1 MENLGRLT
9 APKCRGPTF
18 ASKTLQAEKP
28 RRAQEATTIT
38 IRGTPQAPIHG
49 GGPSDGRTWRGVL
62 RTPLL
67 PCSATPSLSDR
78 ARSQRKKKLSTCTS
92 CKVPTSAETCR
103 KGPTSQNP
111 EFRVGDSER
120 HRTPKPPRNY
130 EPAGEPLAV
139 GLPFVGPPFGA
150 VATRASAA
158 AELAPGTAAVHDP
171 RRAQGRTVRDRDRLA
186 PSAPRSRPS

>member
-1 MENLGRLT
+1 MHIKRQSSRMENLGRLT

-78 ARSQRKKKLSTCTS
+78 ARSQRKKKNL
-92 CKVPTSAETCR
+92 VH
-103 KGPTSQNP
+103 
-111 EFRVGDSER
+111 RVKSR
-120 HRTPKPPRNY
+120 RPPKHV
-130 EPAGEPLAV
+130 EKA
-139 GLPFVGPPFGA
+139 
-150 VATRASAA
+150 
-158 AELAPGTAAVHDP
+158 
-171 RRAQGRTVRDRDRLA
+171 
-186 PSAPRSRPS
+186 